1 MVPTRTPPV
10 GRRPGRA
17 TTLAAVRPVTW
28 ERSAGGV
35 LIALG
40 ALVLAVIECFLVVLR
55 AGTTPV
61 PVSIVLAVLVNL
73 SAPWVMVRVTGIRP
87 AGFVPGLLWLVVALV
102 FSSSGPGGDV
112 VVPGDWQGISFLL
125 AGAAA
130 AAIGVV
136 IAVPTHRR
144 RRPPAPGGTA
154 GGSPRVPPPRR

>member
-1 MVPTRTPPV
+1 M
-10 GRRPGRA
+10 
-17 TTLAAVRPVTW
+17 
-28 ERSAGGV
+28 

-55 AGTTPV
+55 SGTTPV

-73 SAPWVMVRVTGIRP
+73 SAPWVMVRVTGSRP
-87 AGFVPGLLWLVVALV
+87 TGFVPVVVWLVVALV

-130 AAIGVV
+130 AAIGVA
-136 IAVPTHRR
+136 IAVPTRR
-144 RRPPAPGGTA
+144 RRSPRAPGDA
-154 GGSPRVPPPRR
+154 GGGGPRVTPPPRR